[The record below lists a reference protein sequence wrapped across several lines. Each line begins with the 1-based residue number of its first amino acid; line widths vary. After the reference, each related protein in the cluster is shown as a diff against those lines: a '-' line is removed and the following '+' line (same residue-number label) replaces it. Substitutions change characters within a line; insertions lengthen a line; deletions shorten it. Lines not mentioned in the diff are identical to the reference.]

1 MENLSLTFKPFFYAN
16 FKIAS
21 VVIIPEI
28 SQLHPATSADYS
40 SNMNVM
46 VRTGY
51 LTGGPTLSPYCSP
64 APLINPLSKPEF
76 DCK

>member
-1 MENLSLTFKPFFYAN
+1 MFKPFFTAN
-16 FKIAS
+16 FKISS
-21 VVIIPEI
+21 VVIISEI

-51 LTGGPTLSPYCSP
+51 LTGGPTPSPYCSP
-64 APLINPLSKPEF
+64 AP
-76 DCK
+76 